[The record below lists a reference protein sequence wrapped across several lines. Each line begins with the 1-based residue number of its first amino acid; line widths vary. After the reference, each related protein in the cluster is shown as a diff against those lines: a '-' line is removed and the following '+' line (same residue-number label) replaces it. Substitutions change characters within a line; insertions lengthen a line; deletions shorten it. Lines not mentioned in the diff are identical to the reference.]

1 MGSIYIYVYVYVYVC
16 MYVCMYVYIYI
27 YRGFVG
33 AEGLGFQVWCFA
45 VLSSGLATC
54 FGYRPSLATRL
65 SFRRLILRYR
75 LKLQHLARTALKR
88 QWQHPGHP
96 EPRTPNP

>member
-33 AEGLGFQVWCFA
+33 AEGLGFQVWCFRGA
-45 VLSSGLATC
+45 
-54 FGYRPSLATRL
+54 
-65 SFRRLILRYR
+65 
-75 LKLQHLARTALKR
+75 K
-88 QWQHPGHP
+88 
-96 EPRTPNP
+96 